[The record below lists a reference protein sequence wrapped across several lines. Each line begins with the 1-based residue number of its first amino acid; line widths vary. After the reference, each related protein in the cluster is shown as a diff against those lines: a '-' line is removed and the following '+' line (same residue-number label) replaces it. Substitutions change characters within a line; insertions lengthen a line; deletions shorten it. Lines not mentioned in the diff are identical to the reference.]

1 MKIKIISFSLFF
13 IAVLLFPVGI
23 TLAQASPFGNR
34 DMDAPIDIGGAY
46 RLPGVFATDLS
57 IIENDGKTLL
67 GSFTAWNNEDDTIGG
82 LQYNIEIFGKDGS
95 LYEKNP
101 IRKPFHL
108 NPKEKRTINFSYHL
122 PNLLAGDYVLRVQ
135 MDTNSGRLLGWSD
148 TTLKIKNGTD
158 SFVKIT
164 PKSIYLTNLKLEIE
178 DPESGPNVSPD
189 ESFSLKASLKN
200 EGEDTITFTPVL
212 NVYDFDIA
220 KGNGITFSL
229 TPITLRSQE
238 SMLLDFPLKAS
249 KTPGVYAALLQ
260 VNDESD
266 SKISSL
272 GEYRWVVRGMA
283 ADVLPMRIN
292 RLSLDK
298 NGQVVLRLDA
308 VGAPDAETNVVAN
321 IKVQVTDSKGVAGE
335 AEVLNVVLG
344 QSVTETTAR
353 VTLKR
358 NIVSD
363 PTIVSTI
370 TDGTGTNVLAVSRI
384 TIDVSEHQLKPEKK
398 VGVNVLLGIV
408 LLFLMLLLIYLIMN
422 RKTAVSLSTF
432 SVFTIAIAAGFMLF
446 TGVQVFSAGNNNGIE
461 VWTSPLGFG
470 QPEWPGGVVQLF
482 INSPIHDAPAGTYNK
497 NAVPLQY
504 RLSYAVCQNR
514 ITHTRVVG
522 RFDVNGGKHTTLTGN
537 NSSNWEVVHNQ
548 LHDDGPLCQ
557 NGAGHCVQSKDF
569 SGVLNLSNLS
579 SSAQNTT
586 LQLVAKW
593 GQSGWT
599 NEGLSPWDVPSA
611 TISPNDFSFDT
622 TGWQV
627 NHGAQASFVH
637 AVNLWLNFAQPV
649 CSTNS
654 QCGTDGFTGGPFC
667 TGNGVYKNYITY
679 TCNFPGTTNSSCSSS
694 TTAQLQNMC
703 LNNQTCSN
711 GSCVNNVPNQCQDGI
726 DNDND
731 GATDYPND
739 FSCSSATDN
748 DETNPKAECQ
758 DGIDNDGDNLID
770 YPQDPGCSSNQ
781 DNNEFNPFIACSS
794 NSQCGTDGFTG
805 SNFCTGNGVYKNYI
819 TYTCNNPGTSNA
831 SCSSSTSAQLQN
843 MCLFNQTCS
852 NGSCV
857 AQNQCSDGID
867 NDNDGATDY
876 PADFSCSSATDND
889 ETNPKAQCQ
898 DGVDN
903 DNDGLIDYPQDSG
916 CSSKQ
921 DNDEFNAVITC
932 STNTQCGTDGFT
944 GGPYCS
950 LNGVYKNYITY
961 TCNNPG
967 TTSSYCSNSTSAQL
981 QQTCSGNQTCSN
993 GSCSATTTCTTH
1005 SYKSCSDNAV
1015 YWYNSC
1021 GTKEDLYQ
1029 VCNNNMTCSN
1039 NACVAVQQQANL
1051 TAVKTVKNL
1060 SFGSASYTSSANAIP
1075 SDILSITITLQNT
1088 SNQAINNVTLTD
1100 SLPSTIFYNDNI
1112 TVDSVATS
1120 GNITQGLNIG
1130 TLNANQT
1137 KTVIYQIQAASAQSF
1152 SFGTTTLTLPTT
1164 VTASNA
1170 STQSPSVTV
1179 FVTRSA
1185 IQGVTTIPTG
1195 FTNNLLANSF
1205 LLPLALALLAMWV
1218 LKSRA
1223 LEKISFFGGAAKKYR
1238 NYVSGNRLVAKIEE
1252 IRNRESER

>member
-522 RFDVNGGKHTTLTGN
+522 RFDANGGKHTTLTGN

-711 GSCVNNVPNQCQDGI
+711 
-726 DNDND
+726 
-731 GATDYPND
+731 
-739 FSCSSATDN
+739 
-748 DETNPKAECQ
+748 
-758 DGIDNDGDNLID
+758 
-770 YPQDPGCSSNQ
+770 
-781 DNNEFNPFIACSS
+781 
-794 NSQCGTDGFTG
+794 
-805 SNFCTGNGVYKNYI
+805 
-819 TYTCNNPGTSNA
+819 
-831 SCSSSTSAQLQN
+831 
-843 MCLFNQTCS
+843 
-852 NGSCV
+852 
-857 AQNQCSDGID
+857 
-867 NDNDGATDY
+867 
-876 PADFSCSSATDND
+876 
-889 ETNPKAQCQ
+889 
-898 DGVDN
+898 
-903 DNDGLIDYPQDSG
+903 
-916 CSSKQ
+916 
-921 DNDEFNAVITC
+921 
-932 STNTQCGTDGFT
+932 
-944 GGPYCS
+944 
-950 LNGVYKNYITY
+950 
-961 TCNNPG
+961 
-967 TTSSYCSNSTSAQL
+967 
-981 QQTCSGNQTCSN
+981 
-993 GSCSATTTCTTH
+993 
-1005 SYKSCSDNAV
+1005 
-1015 YWYNSC
+1015 
-1021 GTKEDLYQ
+1021 
-1029 VCNNNMTCSN
+1029 
-1039 NACVAVQQQANL
+1039 
-1051 TAVKTVKNL
+1051 
-1060 SFGSASYTSSANAIP
+1060 
-1075 SDILSITITLQNT
+1075 
-1088 SNQAINNVTLTD
+1088 
-1100 SLPSTIFYNDNI
+1100 
-1112 TVDSVATS
+1112 
-1120 GNITQGLNIG
+1120 
-1130 TLNANQT
+1130 
-1137 KTVIYQIQAASAQSF
+1137 
-1152 SFGTTTLTLPTT
+1152 
-1164 VTASNA
+1164 
-1170 STQSPSVTV
+1170 
-1179 FVTRSA
+1179 
-1185 IQGVTTIPTG
+1185 
-1195 FTNNLLANSF
+1195 
-1205 LLPLALALLAMWV
+1205 
-1218 LKSRA
+1218 
-1223 LEKISFFGGAAKKYR
+1223 
-1238 NYVSGNRLVAKIEE
+1238 
-1252 IRNRESER
+1252 